1 MGYIGDGPHDER
13 TTLRPADLRR
23 LAATTE
29 EPERARKMLALA
41 EQLEE
46 KHRRASGRYGS
57 QAGSARNGYR
67 LSKARRDGGKGIA
80 SAGVSLADRN
90 SSSKD

>member
-1 MGYIGDGPHDER
+1 MGYIDDSDGPHNVR

-23 LAATTE
+23 LAAATE

-46 KHRRASGRYGS
+46 KISKPARAAGTGMPALDYSGN
-57 QAGSARNGYR
+57 Q
-67 LSKARRDGGKGIA
+67 
-80 SAGVSLADRN
+80 
-90 SSSKD
+90 